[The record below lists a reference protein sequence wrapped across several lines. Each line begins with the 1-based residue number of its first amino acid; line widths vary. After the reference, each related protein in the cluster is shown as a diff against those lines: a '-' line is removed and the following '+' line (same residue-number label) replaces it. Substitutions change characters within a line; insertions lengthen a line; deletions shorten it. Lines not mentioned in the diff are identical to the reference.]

1 MQTGLFDVLNAAAFL
16 SSALRSVPT
25 IRLNV
30 AESGEIEI
38 PLSEVLVAIQQAAIQ
53 SHTPVASTLV
63 GDQSV
68 LPRTLTVFQG
78 NAFPSPPLAY
88 EPFPLDSAKRPNE
101 N

>member
-30 AESGEIEI
+30 AETGEIEV

-53 SHTPVASTLV
+53 SHTPGASTLV
-63 GDQSV
+63 GANRFC
-68 LPRTLTVFQG
+68 PGR
-78 NAFPSPPLAY
+78 
-88 EPFPLDSAKRPNE
+88 
-101 N
+101 